1 MVKTKRS
8 ATAVDDFPHLVNDQV
23 CFESITPA
31 HGAYSS
37 SGMRI
42 KDSIAVNP
50 SVMAH
55 RQWFIIYDIP
65 ARALGEQ
72 CSVLEKNIKAWQKAR
87 D

>member
-1 MVKTKRS
+1 
-8 ATAVDDFPHLVNDQV
+8 
-23 CFESITPA
+23 
-31 HGAYSS
+31 
-37 SGMRI
+37 MRI